1 MAMCRCRSRW
11 RGCATVALV
20 CSFLLQRGGAGG
32 AWIQPDTKTLT
43 RVGWSSPAMGSGL
56 RSWQMR
62 TGVGS
67 TVTMKAVE
75 KELDTEAVGKYLAAI
90 AVQMLAISAFFAALD
105 AVLTS
110 SEFQPPEDWAIFG
123 LFFGMS
129 IRSRLF
135 SPLDNSRPDIEKA
148 AKGEATGGFND
159 RQMPSWTPP
168 GIFFPIMWILIVA
181 PLRAAASMMLWQQVG
196 HLCDGTILA
205 LMLHLSIGDTWNT
218 VNNVERRLGA
228 AVPGV
233 LCVWASA
240 LFASYAYYQ
249 VVPLAGELLLPTCL
263 WLTVAAAL
271 VTDTWRVNNSS
282 GLEPLFPYRSP
293 NATPPSL
300 PDVVSYQHLINAAA
314 ATEDEDSVDQW
325 LSEMRNASLSPDVIT
340 YTSLMESLVSRG
352 ADEQAKRWLQT
363 MVNESVQ
370 PNLVMFNV
378 LLASTGRQGDCSR
391 QEQWLQELRRQRL
404 QPDRVSFNTLILG
417 QVRAGELERAEQS
430 LEELRKA
437 RCRPDLLSYM
447 PLLDAY
453 ARTGDAV
460 RDSFPLGQRQQA
472 TRNTRAAATR
482 VMDRDL

>member
-1 MAMCRCRSRW
+1 
-11 RGCATVALV
+11 
-20 CSFLLQRGGAGG
+20 
-32 AWIQPDTKTLT
+32 
-43 RVGWSSPAMGSGL
+43 
-56 RSWQMR
+56 
-62 TGVGS
+62 
-67 TVTMKAVE
+67 MKAVE

-110 SEFQPPEDWAIFG
+110 SEFQPPDWAIFG

-293 NATPPSL
+293 N
-300 PDVVSYQHLINAAA
+300 
-314 ATEDEDSVDQW
+314 
-325 LSEMRNASLSPDVIT
+325 
-340 YTSLMESLVSRG
+340 
-352 ADEQAKRWLQT
+352 
-363 MVNESVQ
+363 
-370 PNLVMFNV
+370 
-378 LLASTGRQGDCSR
+378 
-391 QEQWLQELRRQRL
+391 
-404 QPDRVSFNTLILG
+404 
-417 QVRAGELERAEQS
+417 VRTRFWFAE
-430 LEELRKA
+430 
-437 RCRPDLLSYM
+437 
-447 PLLDAY
+447 
-453 ARTGDAV
+453 
-460 RDSFPLGQRQQA
+460 
-472 TRNTRAAATR
+472 
-482 VMDRDL
+482 